1 MAFKKGNQYGSGRP
15 KGAQNRTTAQIKEY
29 LCYIAE
35 HIESDIIGDLDV
47 LSPADRVKTYLT
59 IVEYLLPKLARQ
71 APDEQPGE
79 SDINI
84 NISYPE

>member
-1 MAFKKGNQYGSGRP
+1 MAFKKGNQYGNGRP
-15 KGAQNRTTAQIKEY
+15 KGAQNRTNAQIKEY

-35 HIESDIIGDLDV
+35 HIESDIICDLNV

-71 APDEQPGE
+71 APEPSE
-79 SDINI
+79 SDIDI

>member
-1 MAFKKGNQYGSGRP
+1 MAFQKGNQHSSGRP

-35 HIESDIIGDLDV
+35 HIESDLIGDLDV
-47 LSPADRVKTYLT
+47 LSPAERVKTYLT
-59 IVEYLLPKLARQ
+59 IIEYLLPKLARQ
-71 APDEQPGE
+71 APETAE
-79 SDINI
+79 SDIDI